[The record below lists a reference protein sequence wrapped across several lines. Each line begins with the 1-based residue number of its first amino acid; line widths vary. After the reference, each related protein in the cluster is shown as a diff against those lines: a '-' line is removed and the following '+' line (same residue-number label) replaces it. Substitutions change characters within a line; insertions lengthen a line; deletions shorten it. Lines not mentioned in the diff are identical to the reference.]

1 MKKSYI
7 ISGLVA
13 AVTLTSGA
21 SAIQPVAKVD
31 IKKTEIVE
39 QKEARP
45 TKIVSV
51 DSIRMLRESREGKK
65 LESEIQGE
73 VKSFE
78 EYIRKANNELV
89 AEQESLTKQAQ
100 NNLLSKDVLQDQAD
114 KLMRL
119 KKDKQREI
127 ESRRETLSESIQS
140 RQVKLREKQLVEAR
154 EVLVKQGWELMVE
167 KHAPFV
173 LAVSPSIDKTDDVIK
188 AVNEKY
194 EGSNK
199 SKKNVA

>member
-21 SAIQPVAKVD
+21 SAIQSVAKVD